1 MGLTKIFNASE
12 PIIPA
17 MSGPTG
23 PASASAI
30 SPAKF
35 ILFGEHAV
43 VYGEPAIA
51 VAIELPLKISVA
63 PAKAFTVDGESL
75 NQKGHSFI
83 KAALESD
90 WKGGP
95 VAIRTFSEIPRA
107 SGLGSSAAVVVAT
120 LAALRRL
127 GGGTGIDEEA
137 LARTAFEVEYSVQG
151 RASPTDTSV
160 CTHGKAIMLAKDRRE
175 GLLWHIKKGDKE
187 WFIHHLDTP
196 AMTFVVGN
204 TNERSATKDMVGKVR
219 RYYEK
224 SGHARETIEEIGRI
238 TVDGAKALQQ
248 GDKVEL
254 GRLMDLNHKRLV
266 SLGASSQRLEKLVEA
281 CRPHSY
287 GAKLTGKG
295 GGGCMVAL
303 TDRPKETCEAIKRA
317 GGFPLVV
324 TPAQK
329 GARFAD

>member
-1 MGLTKIFNASE
+1 MA
-12 PIIPA
+12 PDAPQ
-17 MSGPTG
+17 PH
-23 PASASAI
+23 PSASAV

-51 VAIELPLKISVA
+51 VAIELPLKITVA
-63 PAKAFTVDGESL
+63 PSQAFTVDGEAID
-75 NQKGHSFI
+75 QRGHSFI
-83 KAALESD
+83 KGAIESG

-95 VAIRTFSEIPRA
+95 LAIQTLSKIPRA

-120 LAALRRL
+120 LAALKRL
-127 GGGTGIDEEA
+127 EGATKLDEEA
-137 LARTAFEVEYSVQG
+137 LARAAFEVEYAIQG

-160 CTHGKAIMLAKDRRE
+160 CTHGKAIMLAKDKRE
-175 GLLWHIKKGDKE
+175 GLLWHIKKADKE
-187 WFIHHLDTP
+187 WFIHHLDMP
-196 AMTFVVGN
+196 AMTFVIGN
-204 TNERSATKDMVGKVR
+204 TGERSGTKEMVSKVR
-219 RYYEK
+219 HYYEK

-238 TVDGAKALQQ
+238 TVDGAKALKK
-248 GDKVEL
+248 GDKAEL

-266 SLGASSQRLEKLVEA
+266 SLGASSAMLDKLVEA
-281 CRPHSY
+281 CRPHSF

-303 TDRPKETCEAIKRA
+303 TDKSKETCAAIKRA

-329 GARFAD
+329 GVRFSD